1 MTDPF
6 FTPTSADRSAD
17 DVPPPAVSWA
27 PVSWAPDRVP
37 PQPQVRRR
45 RSDIGMLLAATMLSA
60 AVASTATAALIT
72 GPAAATA
79 IIPSIPAAG
88 AAGTLASL
96 TSAGTISSSLASIAA
111 AASPAVVTIE
121 TTVVSHGSG
130 FRSGS
135 GTGVGSGFI
144 YAANGY
150 ILTAAHVVEGAS
162 QITVTLP
169 DGRAFQGTVAA
180 SNPTLDVAVVKI
192 AASGLPTISI
202 GRSGDLRIG
211 QTVMAIGDPLGQYP
225 GSATVGIVSGLDRS
239 VTVADEVTRQARDLT
254 GLVQTDAAINQ
265 GNSGGPLI
273 DTSGTV
279 IGIVN
284 AGSSAA
290 QGMGFAIPI
299 DAAAAVMATAK
310 TV

>member
-6 FTPTSADRSAD
+6 FTPTSTDQSAD
-17 DVPPPAVSWA
+17 DTPSTPAF
-27 PVSWAPDRVP
+27 WAPDPVP
-37 PQPQVRRR
+37 PQTPARRR
-45 RSDIGMLLAATMLSA
+45 RSDIGMLLAASMLSA
-60 AVASTATAALIT
+60 VVASTATAALVT
-72 GPAAATA
+72 GPAATTA
-79 IIPSIPAAG
+79 IIPTIPAAG

-96 TSAGTISSSLASIAA
+96 TSAGSISSSVSSIAA

-121 TTVVSHGSG
+121 TTVVSQRSE

-144 YAANGY
+144 YSADGY

-169 DGRAFQGTVAA
+169 DGRAFKGTVAA

-192 AASGLPTISI
+192 AASGLPTIAI
-202 GRSGDLRIG
+202 GKSADLRIG
-211 QTVMAIGDPLGQYP
+211 QTVMAIGDPLGEYP
-225 GSATVGIVSGLDRS
+225 GSVTVGIVSGLDRS

-273 DTSGTV
+273 DASGAV

-290 QGMGFAIPI
+290 QGIGFAIPI